1 VFFPISPPLHP
12 APVPCSFGYNRRMSI
27 SIDKLIRSRR
37 KTVALVVERD
47 GSLTVRAPLRLAEVR
62 IRAFV
67 ESHADWILNIQ
78 AKVRAAPPAPSK
90 HYAEGETFFFLGGQY
105 PLSIVPHQRPA
116 LTFNDKVFRLAQS
129 SLPRAPAAFERW
141 YKQQASLLLFERV
154 LILARKYGFQYQK
167 IRISS
172 ARTRWGSCS
181 SSGTLSFTYRLVM
194 APLEVVDYVVLH
206 ELVHTQVRNHSKTFW
221 NRLGSLMPD
230 YKTRLAWLKKNGKF
244 LM

>member
-1 VFFPISPPLHP
+1 
-12 APVPCSFGYNRRMSI
+12 MSI
-27 SIDKLIRSRR
+27 SIDKLVRSRR

-67 ESHADWILNIQ
+67 ESHADWILKNQ
-78 AKVRAAPPAPSK
+78 AKVRAALPAPSK
-90 HYAEGETFFFLGGQY
+90 RYAEGERFLFLGGLY
-105 PLSIVPHQRPA
+105 PLTIVSRQRPA
-116 LTFNDKVFRLAQS
+116 LALNGKAFRLAKS
-129 SLPRAPAAFERW
+129 ALPRAPEAFERW
-141 YKQQASLLLFERV
+141 YKQQATLLLFKRV
-154 LILARKYGFQYQK
+154 LILSGKYAFQYQK

-221 NRLGSLMPD
+221 NRLGELMPD